1 MLSNAEAVSIVS
13 NAPSQASAA
22 RFLVESAHRAWRTRY
37 PTSKTDDCAVVCL
50 FLNTEAASTSSSSVT
65 KDLVKNREISSGK
78 HSLAV
83 KSSTE
88 VLANLVTAKDEWSF
102 VDGSSGCVALST
114 LPKPTSV
121 VKDSSED

>member
-1 MLSNAEAVSIVS
+1 VWDVLSNAEAVSIIS

-50 FLNTEAASTSSSSVT
+50 FLKTEAASTSSSAVT
-65 KDLVKNREISSGK
+65 KDLVKNREMSSGK

-83 KSSTE
+83 KTSTQ
-88 VLANLVTAKDEWSF
+88 
-102 VDGSSGCVALST
+102 GS
-114 LPKPTSV
+114 
-121 VKDSSED
+121 